1 MKWISALALM
11 VSLGAMTIALADH
24 HQKSH
29 NTLTKKEKDAGW
41 KLLFDGETTDGWR
54 GYRKEKLPDAW
65 QVKDGALTLVGKGGD
80 IISKEAYADFVF
92 KFEWKV
98 AKNGNSG
105 VFYRVDES
113 LNAPFLTGPEYQILD
128 NNSTKYG
135 DAKID
140 T

>member
-54 GYRKEKLPDAW
+54 GYRKEKLPDA
-65 QVKDGALTLVGKGGD
+65 
-80 IISKEAYADFVF
+80 
-92 KFEWKV
+92 
-98 AKNGNSG
+98 
-105 VFYRVDES
+105 
-113 LNAPFLTGPEYQILD
+113 
-128 NNSTKYG
+128 
-135 DAKID
+135 
-140 T
+140 